1 MSERAEAIAGVE
13 GVDLSGDTVFVTGS
27 TDGIGREVALA
38 LGRLG
43 ATVLVHGRDLE
54 KGRAVVDRID
64 GTPGEAMLFVADF
77 AAQSAV
83 RELAHD
89 VAEHAPLD
97 ALVNNAGG
105 YFHRPRLTPEGFEY
119 SFGVNHLA
127 PFLLTNLLRTQLAA
141 DARVVT
147 TASRAHRNADGIDL
161 EAVQTVEGYSPM
173 AAYSRSKLA
182 NVCFAA
188 SLGRRLS
195 RGVSYSFH
203 PGFVPGSSFPRE
215 LPRPVRWAMGAIERL
230 PDALSGLIAST
241 PVEGAATGVYLVAA
255 PEPGGASGDYFREFA
270 PTTPSRAA
278 RDRDLQE
285 RLWNRSLQ
293 WTGLDEASRA

>member
-1 MSERAEAIAGVE
+1 MSERAEAIAGVSD
-13 GVDLSGDTVFVTGS
+13 VDLSEETVLVTGS

-43 ATVLVHGRDLE
+43 ATVLVHGRDRG
-54 KGRAVVDRID
+54 KGREVVDEID
-64 GTPGEAMLFVADF
+64 EAGGGATLFVADF
-77 AAQSAV
+77 AAQTEV

-97 ALVNNAGG
+97 AIVNNAGG

-119 SFGVNHLA
+119 TFGVNHLA
-127 PFLLTNLLRTQLAA
+127 PFLLTNLLRTQLAR

-147 TASRAHRNADGIDL
+147 TASRAHRSADGIDFD
-161 EAVQTVEGYSPM
+161 AVQTVEGYSPM

-182 NVCFAA
+182 NVLFASELA
-188 SLGRRLS
+188 RKLS

-203 PGFVPGSSFPRE
+203 PGFVPTSSFPRE
-215 LPRPVRWAMGAIERL
+215 VPRPVRWGMQAIEYL
-230 PDALSGLIAST
+230 PDVLSGRIT
-241 PVEGAATGVYLVAA
+241 NTVVEGASTGVYLVAA
-255 PEPGGASGDYFREFA
+255 PEVEGAPGNYFADRA
-270 PTTPSRAA
+270 PTTPSPVA
-278 RDRDLQE
+278 RDPELQE

-293 WTGLDEASRA
+293 WTGLDGGGSY